1 MIKSAIFV
9 ILLSVVGTVCFFL
22 PRGWVTQITQQT
34 ALPQVDELIEKPKQI
49 VEKLA
54 DKVSE
59 KHEPSI
65 NRDQTRL
72 EKRTESSPRPPIP
85 QVPEAAE
92 DQQLVFEKEKEIFS
106 SEPVA
111 DLPEVVSNEVP
122 LVDYLEVLDPQSST
136 EEQLINDSNSQDENG
151 TSSSGDSLLTQY
163 LDLLTE
169 SDGK

>member
-1 MIKSAIFV
+1 M
-9 ILLSVVGTVCFFL
+9 FFL
-22 PRGWVTQITQQT
+22 TPRLGNADYPTNCST
-34 ALPQVDELIEKPKQI
+34 QVDELIEKPKQI

-59 KHEPSI
+59 EYEPSI

-72 EKRTESSPRPPIP
+72 EKRTESSPRPPIS

-136 EEQLINDSNSQDENG
+136 EEQPINVVTPKTKTALVRRETVSCN
-151 TSSSGDSLLTQY
+151 T
-163 LDLLTE
+163 
-169 SDGK
+169 

>member
-22 PRGWVTQITQQT
+22 TLESWVTQITQQT

-59 KHEPSI
+59 EYEPSI

-92 DQQLVFEKEKEIFS
+92 DQELVFEKEKEIFS
-106 SEPVA
+106 SEPAA
-111 DLPEVVSNEVP
+111 DLPEV
-122 LVDYLEVLDPQSST
+122 DFKRSSP
-136 EEQLINDSNSQDENG
+136 
-151 TSSSGDSLLTQY
+151 SLTI
-163 LDLLTE
+163 
-169 SDGK
+169 